1 MKSPVL
7 ELRNVTCAFGDR
19 SGHRREVLH
28 EVSVSVAGREFVG
41 MIGPTG
47 CGKTTLLNVAAGL
60 LAPASGQV
68 LADGTLLRGR
78 NERAGYMFQSDAL
91 LPWNTALDNI
101 AVGLR
106 FGGMAVAPARAA
118 ARQWLDRVGLA
129 GFGGHFPHQ
138 LSGGMRKRVALAQVL
153 ARDPPLLLMDE
164 PFSAL
169 DAQTRVLMGDALLAL
184 WQAERKSVLF
194 VTHDLE
200 EAIALS
206 DRVLVLSAGPASR
219 VIAEFVIALPRPR
232 EVAEIRLTPAFQA
245 IHREVWDCLRT
256 EVLRATSTVQG

>member
-1 MKSPVL
+1 MKHPAL
-7 ELRNVTCAFGDR
+7 ELRDVTCAFGDR
-19 SGHRREVLH
+19 PGNRREVLH
-28 EVSVSVAGREFVG
+28 EVSVAVGEHEFVG
-41 MIGPTG
+41 MVGPTG

-60 LAPASGQV
+60 LAPVSGAV
-68 LADGTLLRGR
+68 LANGIALRDR
-78 NERAGYMFQSDAL
+78 NEHAGYMFQSDAL

-101 AVGLR
+101 ALGLR
-106 FGGMAVAPARAA
+106 FGGAAAAPARVVAQ
-118 ARQWLDRVGLA
+118 RWLDRVGLA

-184 WQAERKSVLF
+184 WQADRKSVLF

-219 VIAEFVIALPRPR
+219 VIAEFVIGLPRPR
-232 EVAEIRLTPAFQA
+232 DAAEIRLTPAFQA

-256 EVLRATSTVQG
+256 EVLRAGMVPR